1 MATFISFC
9 FLSPSGVFYQSSMKG
24 GCELFCLRKSAELY
38 GVMTWQGGASFVQ
51 MQRFGGK
58 TCGGGGFET
67 SFQITKEAEKKF
79 MTTDHPYGQFSRLSR
94 FIIASLILLK
104 KAPG

>member
-51 MQRFGGK
+51 M
-58 TCGGGGFET
+58 
-67 SFQITKEAEKKF
+67 
-79 MTTDHPYGQFSRLSR
+79 
-94 FIIASLILLK
+94 
-104 KAPG
+104 